1 MQHRECGDVST
12 RPPKFRGAPAVVR
25 AIDPAHG
32 IEVGAKKGVAP
43 QQRSDCLFDIV
54 RPDDPHREAE

>member
-1 MQHRECGDVST
+1 MQHLECRDVST
-12 RPPKFRGAPAVVR
+12 RPPQFRGAAAVVR
-25 AIDPAHG
+25 AIDPDYS

-43 QQRSDCLFDIV
+43 QQRPDCLFDLV